1 MGGTIMTIEEIDE
14 YAYKHYEEGGDIV
27 VECMDDEEK
36 LARFETLS
44 DLKEYIEIN
53 EQRRQ
58 EIQSTAW

>member
-1 MGGTIMTIEEIDE
+1 MTLKEIDQ

>member
-1 MGGTIMTIEEIDE
+1 MTLKEIDA

-27 VECMDDEEK
+27 VECMDDDEK

>member
-1 MGGTIMTIEEIDE
+1 MTLKEIDQ

-27 VECMDDEEK
+27 VECMDDDEK